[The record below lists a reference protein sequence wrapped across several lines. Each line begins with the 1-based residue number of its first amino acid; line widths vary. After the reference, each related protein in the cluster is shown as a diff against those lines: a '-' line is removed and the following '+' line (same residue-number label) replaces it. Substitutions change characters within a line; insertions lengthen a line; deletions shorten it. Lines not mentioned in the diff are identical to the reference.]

1 MVTNFEASLAA
12 GQAAPAAV
20 ISEDWAAPRP
30 APPPPAAPPAPT
42 PAAPAVELTDKR
54 IKEAV
59 AATIAATP
67 DKDGVPANQQEAL
80 RAPML
85 RAEQYKTFE
94 KTFAYA
100 QVPYC
105 LGKSPLKFQPP
116 TIGPIGFGG
125 LLGIPFLVVAAAR
138 GKCKIT

>member
-1 MVTNFEASLAA
+1 MVTSFEVSLPA

-20 ISEDWAAPRP
+20 INEDWAAPRP
-30 APPPPAAPPAPT
+30 VPPPKPA
-42 PAAPAVELTDKR
+42 PAAPAVEPTDER

-67 DKDGVPANQQEAL
+67 DKDSVAANQQEAL

-85 RAEQYKTFE
+85 SAEQYKTFE
-94 KTFAYA
+94 KEFAYA

-105 LGKSPLKFQPP
+105 LGKSALKFQPP
-116 TIGPIGFGG
+116 RIGPIVFGG
-125 LLGIPFLVVAAAR
+125 LLGIPFLLVAAVR
-138 GKCKIT
+138 GKCK